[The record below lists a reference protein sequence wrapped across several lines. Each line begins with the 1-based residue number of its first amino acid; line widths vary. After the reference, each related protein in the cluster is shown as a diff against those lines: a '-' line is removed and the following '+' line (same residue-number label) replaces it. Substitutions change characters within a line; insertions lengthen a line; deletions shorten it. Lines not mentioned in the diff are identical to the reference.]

1 MRELAAHATLA
12 DLESPG
18 HGGADRRQRHEVA
31 DRHVER
37 TAAHLQRAVRP
48 FARSAGQLDIDEL
61 DAVSLGMRSQA
72 RHPRHHDPVEGRQ
85 DAHLLDCHAEVAQV
99 VGQLGGVALDGREL
113 AQPAQQHLHRG

>member
-1 MRELAAHATLA
+1 MVVATVA
-12 DLESPG
+12 T
-18 HGGADRRQRHEVA
+18 HEVA
-31 DRHVER
+31 DRQLYAPTH
-37 TAAHLQRAVRP
+37 QRAVCP

-99 VGQLGGVALDGREL
+99 VGQLCGVALDGREL